1 MGSFCQVL
9 SYDVIRCTFESLDS
23 RVKNVFPL
31 HRWKATWRKMVQ
43 KCRCGLE
50 GPTCG
55 QKWDFANSVRTPHF
69 NKWGQNSHGARTEC
83 WQLTFLETTYTFT
96 FVSVIHNIEH
106 FNMTRDITFTL
117 YIKTWLS
124 YQEVEGLVVEIQ
136 AGWLPSQWQLSKT
149 ASQCLQVSHHW
160 ILFSCYHEFHS
171 WLYFSEAFSGVL

>member
-55 QKWDFANSVRTPHF
+55 QKWDFTNSVRTPHF

-117 YIKTWLS
+117 YHQDLTFISRGRGVGGGDTGRMAAKPVTTVQDCVS
-124 YQEVEGLVVEIQ
+124 VF
-136 AGWLPSQWQLSKT
+136 
-149 ASQCLQVSHHW
+149 ASESPLDT
-160 ILFSCYHEFHS
+160 F
-171 WLYFSEAFSGVL
+171 